1 MEKEIKSELL
11 AYFCQKQDLFTV
23 KYHSSQTAQLYEDL
37 YYKIISMPE
46 YATLGEG
53 EQQIIAGGLKRSICL
68 TRGDLIN
75 MPSDVPELCRDY
87 SLM

>member
-1 MEKEIKSELL
+1 MTLL
-11 AYFCQKQDLFTV
+11 CQKQNIFTV
-23 KYHSSQTAQLYEDL
+23 KRPSSQRVQLYEDL
-37 YYKIISMPE
+37 YQKIIGMPE
-46 YATLGEG
+46 YATLEEG